1 MNFIKPITFYN
12 SNTPYY
18 YEYDNL
24 PIEGL
29 EANDV
34 LLNDYFIDLKQ
45 KISLK
50 STINTILDLSAS
62 NSESIRTWA
71 NNKFFN
77 FEELF
82 DGTNTTTITKY
93 QTDFDAIVDDTIE
106 NTVLR
111 VSEVAS
117 NRVLNNYARLDE
129 VPDPASVTTDIINAI
144 NNNTNIPAPD
154 TYTPFITNNQITE
167 DIVPDDHKN
176 ALDGALGRTGA
187 NDGPF
192 ITTEYEKLSY
202 DAYPIKA
209 SSRNF
214 FEKASNKGG
223 TYTIRLDSVGST
235 NRTDLTNFYTG
246 NPLGK
251 EVTSIS
257 AMLQWVSHKSQS
269 NKLHDLDFDFYV
281 YMNTDPTPAGNDPG
295 APNTSKRVQLFNNLH
310 SGAQDEYSV
319 GRTYKWLV
327 VHIPVTSIFVDAL
340 ATPPLYVP
348 EIKFKF
354 EYESSAAKTSD
365 GFILQPIV
373 AYT

>member
-93 QTDFDAIVDDTIE
+93 QTDFDTIVDDTI
-106 NTVLR
+106 NDTVLR
-111 VSEVAS
+111 VSEATS
-117 NRVLNNYARLDE
+117 TRVLDNYARLDE
-129 VPDPASVTTDIINAI
+129 VPDAASVTPDIIDAI
-144 NNNTNIPAPD
+144 NNNTNTPAPD
-154 TYTPFITNNQITE
+154 TNTPFITNNQITE

-176 ALDGALGRTGA
+176 ALVNALGGTGA

-235 NRTDLTNFYTG
+235 NGTDLTNFYTG

-295 APNTSKRVQLFNNLH
+295 ASNTSTKVQLFNHLH
-310 SGAQDEYSV
+310 SGAQAEYSI

-327 VHIPVTSIFVDAL
+327 VHIPVTSIFVDASV
-340 ATPPLYVP
+340 TPTLYVP

-354 EYESSAAKTSD
+354 EYRQSQAKTSD